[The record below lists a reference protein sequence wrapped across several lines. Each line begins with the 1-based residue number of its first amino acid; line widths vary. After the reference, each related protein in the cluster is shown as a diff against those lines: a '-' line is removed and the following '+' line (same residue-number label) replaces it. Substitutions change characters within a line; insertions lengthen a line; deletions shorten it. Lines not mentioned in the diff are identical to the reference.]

1 LQNFSIFDTG
11 STSTAMWVKLPN
23 GLLIQWSTASVWGTF
38 TYPKPFKNTNYV
50 LIAAYGNNSINWV
63 PNASSPTMFKV
74 SATQGNI
81 YSNERVRGYWL
92 AIGY

>member
-1 LQNFSIFDTG
+1 
-11 STSTAMWVKLPN
+11 MWVKLPN

-38 TYPKPFKNTNYV
+38 TYSKSFKDMNYV
-50 LIAAYGNNSINWV
+50 LIAAYGNSNINWV

-74 SATQGNI
+74 SKTQGNI
-81 YSNERVRGYWL
+81 YSSERVRGYWL